1 MRKWRR
7 RLAVGLAVLT
17 QKICRLLR
25 RSGGS
30 TLPGTLALLI
40 DPQILSVL
48 AGMVRREIIVTMGT
62 NGKTTVNNI
71 LLHTLK
77 AQGMKV
83 VANSSGSN
91 MSGGVA
97 SAFVLAADRKGRL
110 DADYACI
117 EVDEFAAPS
126 ILPALRPG
134 CVILTNIF
142 RDQLDRFGEPDIV
155 ADRIRQALV
164 CVPDARLVLNCDDIF
179 SAALISRC
187 PNPVIT
193 CGISEQI
200 FDGAA
205 RGQVRDSIFCRF
217 CGKKLEYQFFHYGQL
232 GIWRCPGCG
241 WRRPRPDREAEHI
254 RRWRERGEEQVPDGP
269 EVAGKTGYCFDIG
282 GTTIRSRT
290 DSTCNVYNI
299 LSAWAALEAVGTSP
313 AQAKRALEDFD
324 FGNHREESFQIG
336 PSRVRLFLAKNPV
349 GFQHRIS
356 LLCQDGE
363 AADLVICMGDAAQ
376 DGKDISWLWDVDF
389 GYLKSAGIKTILV
402 TGSRRHDMA
411 LRLKYEEISCQ
422 QARTMA
428 GSVKRLLREGTGRI
442 YIIVNYSGLLRT
454 NRMLRKM
461 ADRSRRHPPVGFA
474 KRPQA

>member
-1 MRKWRR
+1 M
-7 RLAVGLAVLT
+7 
-17 QKICRLLR
+17 
-25 RSGGS
+25 
-30 TLPGTLALLI
+30 
-40 DPQILSVL
+40 
-48 AGMVRREIIVTMGT
+48 
-62 NGKTTVNNI
+62 
-71 LLHTLK
+71 
-77 AQGMKV
+77 
-83 VANSSGSN
+83 SSGSRPESVGWLRPVREKN
-91 MSGGVA
+91 AGARGCRDEKMAQKAGGGA

-155 ADRIRQALV
+155 ADRIRQALM

-241 WRRPRPDREAEHI
+241 WRRPRPD
-254 RRWRERGEEQVPDGP
+254 
-269 EVAGKTGYCFDIG
+269 
-282 GTTIRSRT
+282 
-290 DSTCNVYNI
+290 
-299 LSAWAALEAVGTSP
+299 
-313 AQAKRALEDFD
+313 
-324 FGNHREESFQIG
+324 REESFQIG

-474 KRPQA
+474 GRPQA